1 MTAAW
6 KVQANA
12 DWAELLE
19 TLYAPAENDQE
30 WGGRVVELA
39 GRIMGA
45 KDDTILSCISH
56 DPECTRFEPVLLV
69 NMPFHFDLADTSDQ
83 FRALGRRFFST
94 LWYPPA
100 PVTTHSEIGQ
110 RMDDVGRMALAGFQ
124 RDGFAANDAIGL
136 CSQPEPGLPVILSV
150 PTARKIV
157 IERHERR
164 LLTRVAL
171 HVETA
176 FRLRRRPEV
185 VKAILSP
192 DGKLLHRA
200 PGTLDTDE
208 MKQHVK
214 RVERA
219 RARNRRTS
227 TESLELWNALV
238 AGRTSVIER
247 TEGSRRHYLFVEN
260 APTTRNLRALRPIE
274 VEALTFAARGI
285 PAKLIAYSLGVSE
298 PTISRRLANAAEKV
312 GLATRIELVRIAA
325 MLTRDPRVDLSDA
338 GLTAAERDVLDLLT
352 RGLSNNEIAATRQRS
367 VRTIANQVA
376 ELLRKTASPTRR
388 ALVARAR

>member
-19 TLYAPAENDQE
+19 TLYAPAENDE
-30 WGGRVVELA
+30 AWGARLVALA
-39 GRIMGA
+39 GRMMGA
-45 KDDTILSCISH
+45 KDETFLSGLTH
-56 DPECTRFEPVLLV
+56 DPECTRFEPVVLV
-69 NMPFHFDLADTSDQ
+69 NMPVHVDVARFSDQ
-83 FRALGRRFFST
+83 FRSLGRRFFSA

-100 PVTTHSEIGQ
+100 PVVLHSEIAP
-110 RMDDVGRMALAGFQ
+110 RLDDIGRAALRGFQAGFS
-124 RDGFAANDAIGL
+124 ANDAIGL
-136 CSQPEPGLPVILSV
+136 CAQPEPGLPLVLSV
-150 PTARKIV
+150 ATPGKIEV
-157 IERHERR
+157 APKERR

-171 HVETA
+171 HLETA

-192 DGKLLHRA
+192 EGKLLHRA
-200 PGTLDTDE
+200 DGAIDADE
-208 MKQHVK
+208 MKEHVK

-219 RARNRRTS
+219 RARMRRTT

-238 AGRTSVIER
+238 AGHTSVVER
-247 TEGSRRHYLFVEN
+247 TEGLRRHYLFVEN
-260 APTTRNLRALRPIE
+260 APTTRELRALSPME
-274 VEALTFAARGI
+274 VEALSFAARGI

-298 PTISRRLANAAEKV
+298 PTISRRLANAAAKV

-325 MLTRDPRVDLSDA
+325 MLTRDPRMDLSDA

-352 RGLSNNEIAATRQRS
+352 QGLSNDEIAATRQRS

-376 ELLRKTASPTRR
+376 ELLRKTSSPTRR
-388 ALVARAR
+388 ALVTRAR